1 MSKWM
6 RAILGVLVIISLV
19 SIWAAVRFFM
29 VERQTFEKFLEVK
42 RTLGQEKARLERE
55 LSASEAEMNRLE
67 LQVDTLAHLRTQLE
81 EEKGVLLKEIDNMA
95 PRLVELEKKIEDLES
110 EPFLANLLREKAL
123 LGVEAKALKE
133 EIRSQG
139 SQLGKEIEA
148 KKRLATELKKLKIE
162 DQVAEALSRDLAR
175 AKRDKFVAI
184 ETLGKLEGENRDLQ
198 QRMAQ
203 LAKIKASLGE
213 KLLVADSQLQ
223 RTREERDR
231 LAEELVAVRLVLR
244 EREEEVDQ
252 VRAKLAKTIE
262 ETKEIAGE
270 RAASIELPPIVVKAA
285 MAPGGETPAPLPQGR
300 IVTVNDEYK
309 FVVIDLGKEHGVEA
323 GTSFTVYRGDKE
335 IGYLE
340 VIEAHQRISAADIK
354 KVKER
359 ANIKVDDI
367 VVPTR

>member
-1 MSKWM
+1 MSKRM

-19 SIWAAVRFFM
+19 SIGAAVRFFM

-42 RTLGQEKARLERE
+42 RTLSQEKARMERE
-55 LSASEAEMNRLE
+55 LSASEAEASRLK
-67 LQVDTLAHLRTQLE
+67 LQVETLAHLRTQLE
-81 EEKGVLLKEIDNMA
+81 EEREALLKGVDNMV

-110 EPFLANLLREKAL
+110 EPFLANLLKEKAL
-123 LGVEAKALKE
+123 LEVEAKVLKE
-133 EIRSQG
+133 NLKSKEAELTKEVRAKNKLISE
-139 SQLGKEIEA
+139 LGKA
-148 KKRLATELKKLKIE
+148 KIE

-231 LAEELVAVRLVLR
+231 LAEELVSVRLVLR

-252 VRAKLAKTIE
+252 VKAKLAKTIE
-262 ETKEIAGE
+262 ETKEIAGG

-285 MAPGGETPAPLPQGR
+285 MAPGGKTPAPLPQGR
-300 IVTVNDEYK
+300 IVTINDEYK
-309 FVVIDLGKEHGVEA
+309 FVVIDLGKEQGVEA
-323 GTSFTVYRGDKE
+323 GMPFTVYRGDKE
-335 IGYLE
+335 IGQVE

-359 ANIKVDDI
+359 TNIKVNDV